1 MTKDT
6 PPDLFAGDRPH
17 AAAGLRARLAHL
29 TGSRRTETIIT
40 AVIVLNAIVLGLET
54 SPAVMASVG
63 PLLMAAD
70 KVMLAI
76 FVAEIAAR
84 LYVHR
89 LRFFRDPWSV
99 FDFVVVGVALVPA
112 TGAFSVLRAL
122 RVLRVLRLITVAP
135 SLRKVVSAL
144 ISAMP
149 GMGAIVMLLGLIF
162 YVASVMATMLF
173 GEQFPQWFGSLGA
186 SAYSLFQIMT
196 LESWSMGIVRPVMEV
211 YPYAWAFFVP
221 FILATAFT
229 MLNLFIGVVV
239 SAMQEEHDALIKA
252 EHEEVEAELRR
263 AAVEREGL
271 RQASADETARVIEE
285 LRALRGEMES
295 LRAQLASR

>member
-1 MTKDT
+1 MNT
-6 PPDLFAGDRPH
+6 
-17 AAAGLRARLAHL
+17 LRALLA
-29 TGSRRTETIIT
+29 SRRTEQAIT
-40 AVIVLNAIVLGLET
+40 VLIVLNAIILGLET
-54 SPAVMASVG
+54 SDTVMASWG
-63 PLLMAAD
+63 GWLLWAD
-70 KVMLAI
+70 RILLTV
-76 FVAEIAAR
+76 FVIEIAAR
-84 LYVHR
+84 LVAHR
-89 LRFFRDPWSV
+89 LAFFRDPWSL

-135 SLRKVVSAL
+135 SLKRVVAAL
-144 ISAMP
+144 ISALP
-149 GMGAIVMLLGLIF
+149 GMGAIVMLLGLVF
-162 YVASVMATMLF
+162 YVSSVMATMLF

-239 SAMQEEHDALIKA
+239 NAMQEEHDELLKA
-252 EHEEVEAELRR
+252 EHEEVETQ
-263 AAVEREGL
+263 L
-271 RQASADETARVIEE
+271 RQAAAEREQARVESAAEAKAMTKE
-285 LRALRGEMES
+285 LKAMRAEMADLRR
-295 LRAQLASR
+295 LLAGKAR